1 MRRAARTRDLL
12 RKAEKARGRA
22 GRLQD
27 DPALA
32 GGVRTARKRTR
43 RFRLSNVRFFVQI
56 ARRRAAT
63 ALLQKMRKRVLQA
76 DSTRSKWYVTDTVTV
91 TVISSDFNKAESDKI
106 RNKMEDSAILARIC
120 EEEK

>member
-32 GGVRTARKRTR
+32 RGVRAARKRTR

-63 ALLQKMRKRVLQA
+63 AIPQKMRKRVLQA
-76 DSTRSKWYVTDTVTV
+76 DSTRAK
-91 TVISSDFNKAESDKI
+91 
-106 RNKMEDSAILARIC
+106 
-120 EEEK
+120 